1 MSDEVHQRISSMIRE
16 FRPKTRIDDL
26 EDWVEEYG
34 MAGIIH
40 DLILISI
47 IRARA
52 DPAWIDLCGEVSSI
66 MIKLGEIDADRRR
79 KRNNHADR

>member
-16 FRPKTRIDDL
+16 FRPKTKIDDL

-34 MAGIIH
+34 MAAIIH
-40 DLILISI
+40 DLILLSI

-52 DPAWIDLCGEVSSI
+52 DPTWIDLCNGLSSV
-66 MIKLGEIDADRRR
+66 MIKLGELDVARRG
-79 KRNNHADR
+79 KRTDP